1 MKKRNIKGSI
11 CMTASMSGS
20 IANKGE
26 SVVIIMYTADGQVS
40 HASLTTHPRQH
51 CCKCAGVLPLNGEHT
66 VSESTYVTSK
76 FEWDFG

>member
-26 SVVIIMYTADGQVS
+26 FMLIYMDTTDSQVS
-40 HASLTTHPRQH
+40 HVWLTTHPRQH
-51 CCKCAGVLPLNGEHT
+51 YCKCAEVLLLSGELT
-66 VSESTYVTSK
+66 ASESTYVKKS
-76 FEWDFG
+76 E

>member
-1 MKKRNIKGSI
+1 MKKRNIKGTI

-26 SVVIIMYTADGQVS
+26 SLIVIMDTTDGQVS
-40 HASLTTHPRQH
+40 HVSLTTHPRQH
-51 CCKCAGVLPLNGEHT
+51 YCKCAGVQLLNGEHM
-66 VSESTYVTSK
+66 VSESTYVTNQ